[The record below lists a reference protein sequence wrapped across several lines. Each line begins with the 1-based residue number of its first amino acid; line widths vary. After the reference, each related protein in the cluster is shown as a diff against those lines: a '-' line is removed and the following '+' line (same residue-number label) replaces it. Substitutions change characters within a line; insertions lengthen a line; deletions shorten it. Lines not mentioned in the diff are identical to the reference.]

1 MDTGL
6 VNVLKAYQIT
16 CEDCG
21 GESLGVEIGIAKMV
35 QDTLSPGASEGDR
48 ISQDLTD
55 SDPRAFFCLGCL
67 LLEICSTYPQTDE
80 TNKLFLRTLE
90 RASHYFDTE

>member
-6 VNVLKAYQIT
+6 VKVLKAHQIT

-21 GESLGVEIGIAKMV
+21 GENLGVEIGIAKMV
-35 QDTLSPGASEGDR
+35 QDTLTPGASEGDR
-48 ISQDLTD
+48 MSQPLTD
-55 SDPRAFFCLGCL
+55 SDPRGFFCLGCL
-67 LLEICSTYPQTDE
+67 LLEICSTYPESAE
-80 TNKLFLRTLE
+80 TNKLFLRVLE